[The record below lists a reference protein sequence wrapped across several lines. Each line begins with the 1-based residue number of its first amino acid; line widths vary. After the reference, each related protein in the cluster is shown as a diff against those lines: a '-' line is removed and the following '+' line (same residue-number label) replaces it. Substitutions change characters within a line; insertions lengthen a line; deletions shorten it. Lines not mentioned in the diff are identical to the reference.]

1 MNILLAFKAEPDA
14 GMLAE
19 KEWQAAAQGNSGPDV
34 SLLRSLLGAD
44 EQAAAALLLAQR
56 KNGTPMSLTALSRQK
71 TSMGDERALHWLR
84 YLMALGFEEA
94 VLLETAADLR
104 FAPEFVARHIAEWQR
119 QNPLDLI
126 ITGCQSSEGQN
137 GQTPFLLAEM
147 LVWPCFTQVER
158 FTLDAPFITLEQR
171 TEHGVRCCRV
181 RLPAVIAVRQ
191 CGEVALPVP
200 GMRQRM
206 AAGKAAIIRKTVAVE
221 LPAMQCLQLARA
233 EQRRGATSAD
243 WWANGSRKS
252 AKAMAG
258 LFTPKDAAMNIVI
271 VTINQD
277 HAAIASWLAAQDFS
291 GCTLAHWQIEPQPM
305 VAEQVLDALVEQ
317 WQRTPAD
324 VVLFPPGAFGDE
336 LSTRLAWRLHGASIC
351 QVTSLDIPTVSVRKS
366 HWGNA
371 LTATLQT
378 DKRPLCL
385 SLARQAG
392 ADKNATLPSGMQHL
406 IFSSVS

>member
-19 KEWQAAAQGNSGPDV
+19 KEWLAAAQGNIGPDV

-56 KNGTPMSLTALSRQK
+56 KNGTPMSLTAL
-71 TSMGDERALHWLR
+71 SMGDERALHWLR

-104 FAPEFVARHIAEWQR
+104 FAPEFVALHIAEWQY

-126 ITGCQSSEGQN
+126 ITGWPSSEGQN

-206 AAGKAAIIRKTVAVE
+206 AAGKAEITRETVAAE
-221 LPAMQCLQLARA
+221 APAIQCLQLARP
-233 EQRRGATSAD
+233 EQRR
-243 WWANGSRKS
+243 R
-252 AKAMAG
+252 
-258 LFTPKDAAMNIVI
+258 AALIDGQ
-271 VTINQD
+271 T
-277 HAAIASWLAAQDFS
+277 
-291 GCTLAHWQIEPQPM
+291 
-305 VAEQVLDALVEQ
+305 VAEKAQKL
-317 WQRTPAD
+317 WQD
-324 VVLFPPGAFGDE
+324 YL
-336 LSTRLAWRLHGASIC
+336 
-351 QVTSLDIPTVSVRKS
+351 
-366 HWGNA
+366 
-371 LTATLQT
+371 
-378 DKRPLCL
+378 
-385 SLARQAG
+385 RQR
-392 ADKNATLPSGMQHL
+392 MQP
-406 IFSSVS
+406 